1 MITPERK
8 ELIFNRLKED
18 YALLEKKGYEVLG
31 VFLYGSDNY
40 GLSDEQSDID
50 TKAIIIP
57 KFDDL
62 VFNREYVSD
71 TFIEND
77 NSLMDVK
84 DIRFMFKIYL
94 KQNINFLETLFTPY
108 CELNLKYIGYY
119 SGTIFKNAEK
129 IAHYDKGK
137 ALKTMMGDM
146 KTKYKLLFKDTP
158 HTHSDIEEYG
168 YSLKEFHHIMRLE
181 EFVRR
186 YISGEKYSGC
196 LTSNQ
201 TEVLMNYKRKP
212 MEIEEV
218 RKLAQ
223 DALKNTEEL
232 INATLELPEFQ
243 KVDKEAEEI
252 LNNAQRYLIQ
262 QFLMEQICDC
272 EKERIING

>member
-18 YALLEKKGYEVLG
+18 YALLEKRGYEVLG

-108 CELNLKYIGYY
+108 CELNPEYIGYY

-129 IAHYDKGK
+129 IADQIHFWKDIDDVNKVFK
-137 ALKTMMGDM
+137 
-146 KTKYKLLFKDTP
+146 KYKVELNYNSMESFTYPVKDSSWP
-158 HTHSDIEEYG
+158 MAWVFDMSVSSDY
-168 YSLKEFHHIMRLE
+168 
-181 EFVRR
+181 
-186 YISGEKYSGC
+186 
-196 LTSNQ
+196 N
-201 TEVLMNYKRKP
+201 
-212 MEIEEV
+212 
-218 RKLAQ
+218 
-223 DALKNTEEL
+223 EEL
-232 INATLELPEFQ
+232 KLYRKQPAKLLAGKLKDIF
-243 KVDKEAEEI
+243 KK
-252 LNNAQRYLIQ
+252 
-262 QFLMEQICDC
+262 
-272 EKERIING
+272 KGGK

>member
-8 ELIFNRLKED
+8 ELIFNRLKDD
-18 YALLEKKGYEVLG
+18 YKLLEKKGYEVLG

-40 GLSDEQSDID
+40 GLSDELSDID

-62 VFNREYVSD
+62 IFNKDYVSD
-71 TFIEND
+71 TFIEDD
-77 NSLMDVK
+77 NSFMDVK

-94 KQNINFLETLFTPY
+94 KQNINFLETLFTSY
-108 CELNLKYIGYY
+108 CELNPKYIGYY

-158 HTHSDIEEYG
+158 HTHHDIEEHG

-181 EFVRR
+181 EFVHR
-186 YISGEKYSGC
+186 YIDGDKYNDC
-196 LTSNQ
+196 LTSKQ
-201 TEVLMNYKRKP
+201 VDVLLNYKRKP
-212 MEIEEV
+212 MDIDEV
-218 RKLAQ
+218 RKLTQ
-223 DALKNTEEL
+223 EALKNTEDL
-232 INATLELPEFQ
+232 VNATLELPEFQ
-243 KVDKEAEEI
+243 KIDKEAEEI